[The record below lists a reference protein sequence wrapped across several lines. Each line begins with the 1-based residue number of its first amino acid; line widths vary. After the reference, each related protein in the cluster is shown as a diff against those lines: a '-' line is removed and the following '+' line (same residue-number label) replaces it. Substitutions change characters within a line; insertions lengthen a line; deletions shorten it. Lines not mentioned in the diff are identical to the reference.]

1 MILRNTFVV
10 TDHKRKTSSKLFKN
24 VRELDEIE
32 LRYDVN
38 GYYKKSPMIDV
49 YINGEYVGIGYP
61 HQVKDTMDRAFKY
74 REASIL

>member
-10 TDHKRKTSSKLFKN
+10 TDLKRKTSSKLFKN
-24 VRELDEIE
+24 VKELDEIE

-49 YINGEYVGIGYP
+49 YINRKYVGIGYP
-61 HQVKDTMDRAFKY
+61 YQVKDTMDRAFAY